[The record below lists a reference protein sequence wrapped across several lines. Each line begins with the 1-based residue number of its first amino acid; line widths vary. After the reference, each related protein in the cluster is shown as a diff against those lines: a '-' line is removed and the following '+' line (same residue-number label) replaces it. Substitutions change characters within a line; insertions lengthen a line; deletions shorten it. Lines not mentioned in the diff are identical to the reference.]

1 MILQIV
7 GLCQALNDILDSM
20 AKKGLPIPVWS
31 MRFGNLFRIKDLLMH
46 RNNSAFCFVFNFVK
60 ITHFV
65 IGILHAVLWQQQ
77 AWGMFTFSVL
87 IVFALAFFWYKK
99 WLKSNLSFF
108 LVTKSKIGGYAYQFL
123 DCNLLVDAPFSFS
136 IVICWWIRLSV
147 SRL

>member
-1 MILQIV
+1 MQIV

-31 MRFGNLFRIKDLLMH
+31 MQLAIFLEIKDLLMH

-65 IGILHAVLWQQQ
+65 IGILHAVLWQQR

-87 IVFALAFFWYKK
+87 IVFASAFFWYKK

-108 LVTKSKIGGYAYQFL
+108 LVTKSKIGGYAFQFL
-123 DCNLLVDAPFSFS
+123 DCNLLVDTPFSFS
-136 IVICWWIRLSV
+136 IVICQALLVSLSPAN
-147 SRL
+147 